1 MDLRTYQ
8 TRIVDF
14 LAARQR
20 AFAIAPAGSGKTIM
34 AASTVSRVVEAGM
47 RVGWLANT
55 RDQVD
60 QGIAAVQNVEG
71 PLGVEFDFWCAA
83 AQPDLS
89 HLDVLVI
96 DECHHLP
103 AESWHST
110 FNTARPDCR
119 IFGFSAT
126 PWSDPARD
134 ALLLELFGGRENFVE
149 VSMNE
154 VRDSGHLAQGQV
166 IFHDLEVPDVF
177 RAEIEARAAPEIKR
191 RCAFMR
197 NIVLPPHATWG
208 VDEEH
213 RRRVT
218 WQVTQE
224 VVQENV
230 ARNSAAVFIAKSEAE
245 KSLSVLVLVASI
257 EHGESIAERIGPHA
271 RMVHSK
277 SRSRKKDIAAF
288 RAGEFRVMVATSLAD
303 EGLDVPV
310 ASVLVLL
317 SGGRSPT
324 KIIQR
329 AGRVMRP
336 YAGKTHGT
344 VHDFL
349 DRGAPLAYS
358 QAKSRRKTYQSL
370 GYDVSTFSHLHP

>member
-8 TRIVDF
+8 TRVVDF

-34 AASTVSRVVEAGM
+34 AASAVSRVVKAGM

-60 QGIAAVQNVEG
+60 QGIAAIQTVEG

-110 FNTARPDCR
+110 FGTAHVGCR
-119 IFGFSAT
+119 VFGFSAT

-134 ALLLELFGGRENFVE
+134 ALLVELFGGRENFVE

-166 IFHDLEVPDVF
+166 IFHDLEVPDMF

-191 RCAFMR
+191 RCASKCAR
-197 NIVLPPHATWG
+197 TGCV
-208 VDEEH
+208 H
-213 RRRVT
+213 RARRIHSGANRAARAHGPLK
-218 WQVTQE
+218 
-224 VVQENV
+224 VQ
-230 ARNSAAVFIAKSEAE
+230 IAKAGRRCVPCGRVSGNGGY
-245 KSLSVLVLVASI
+245 LS
-257 EHGESIAERIGPHA
+257 GRRGP
-271 RMVHSK
+271 RCPCSF
-277 SRSRKKDIAAF
+277 RSGAAF
-288 RAGEFRVMVATSLAD
+288 WWPKSHQDHSASGPSDEAVRRQDSRDRA
-303 EGLDVPV
+303 
-310 ASVLVLL
+310 
-317 SGGRSPT
+317 
-324 KIIQR
+324 
-329 AGRVMRP
+329 
-336 YAGKTHGT
+336 
-344 VHDFL
+344 
-349 DRGAPLAYS
+349 
-358 QAKSRRKTYQSL
+358 
-370 GYDVSTFSHLHP
+370 